1 MSKFEREV
9 EIDTPISNA
18 WAVLTDASQ
27 WPKWFPYIDSVSNVV
42 PLENGAL
49 VNWESDGKVGTAKV
63 TKFVP
68 EKELVILTEIDGNKD
83 KHLFKLRAS
92 GGFFGLAA
100 DEVKIVYQLDT
111 MTGGGMIGRFITGGN
126 PRDMLRVKNATNAL
140 RRLVEAQFPKAK

>member
-9 EIDTPISNA
+9 EIDTPVANA
-18 WAVLTDASQ
+18 WTVLTDASQ

-42 PLENGAL
+42 PLREGAV
-49 VNWESDGKVGTAKV
+49 VNWENGGKVGTAKV

-68 EKELVILTEIDGNKD
+68 EKELVILTELDGD
-83 KHLFKLRAS
+83 QDTHSFTLRSS

-100 DEVKIVYQLDT
+100 DEAKVEYHLDT
-111 MTGGGMIGRFITGGN
+111 MTGGGIVGKFVSSGN

-140 RRLVEAQFPKAK
+140 RKLVESQA